1 MFPGRSR
8 GNRKDRKDR
17 KDRVGRGDSYGDYKN
32 ERSSL

>member
-8 GNRKDRKDR
+8 GNRKDR

>member
-8 GNRKDRKDR
+8 VNR